1 MEVSEKLRST
11 YEDKTPRA
19 LKTDRILHRATLNTS
34 IASPGKTLNV
44 TVPKLDEGVVLV
56 GPCFQPRNRFAR
68 EQLSRQQLCA
78 VSCRE
83 VQGEVCRWSS
93 KNFYKFFEDL
103 FLANIEREDMILE
116 GIQSEDLCKI
126 RSNAGDK
133 KTSGVAEEIELN
145 TRNSNTRVLC
155 REEVKVFR

>member
-56 GPCFQPRNRFAR
+56 PGSLGLVFNLVIGSHAN
-68 EQLSRQQLCA
+68 
-78 VSCRE
+78 
-83 VQGEVCRWSS
+83 
-93 KNFYKFFEDL
+93 NFLVNNFVRALVEKFKVKF
-103 FLANIEREDMILE
+103 
-116 GIQSEDLCKI
+116 
-126 RSNAGDK
+126 AGDLPRIFISSSRIFSSQILK
-133 KTSGVAEEIELN
+133 EKT
-145 TRNSNTRVLC
+145 
-155 REEVKVFR
+155 